1 MSAER
6 RGADGRMWKL
16 AMWDEDEIEEDDEGD
31 EDKVDR
37 GLVVSIERVKDSVL
51 LSQQMI

>member
-1 MSAER
+1 
-6 RGADGRMWKL
+6 MWKL